1 MQHWFDPIAI
11 AIVFLGTLAAA
22 VLRCGL
28 VDARFALATL
38 RSLTQPAFDP
48 VKAKAEVAK
57 QLNDIATDGFLRAE
71 AHQFGDTEFDR
82 LAEIMISQR
91 SAESLHGEHT
101 KYRLRRADVANRA
114 TRFLDCAAELAPV
127 MGLAGTLIALGSAR
141 GGAVVTEA
149 VAGAPASGLVDSIAM
164 AVVTTLYGLLAANFL
179 FAPLSNAVQRRARAE
194 ERDRDAVLDW
204 LEKGVR
210 RIDKGAAPLDRK
222 SDTEPVKGSEAKA
235 A

>member
-28 VDARFALATL
+28 VDARLALATV
-38 RSLTQPAFDP
+38 RSLVRPAFDP
-48 VKAKAEVAK
+48 VKARAEVAK
-57 QLNDIATDGFLRAE
+57 QITEIASDGFLRAE
-71 AHQFGDTEFDR
+71 PRHFGDQEFDR
-82 LAEIMISQR
+82 LADILISQR
-91 SAESLHGEHT
+91 SAASLHDEHS
-101 KYRLRRADVANRA
+101 KYRSRRADIASRA
-114 TRFLDCAAELAPV
+114 VRFLDCAAELAPV

-141 GGAVVTEA
+141 GGGAATSA
-149 VAGAPASGLVDSIAM
+149 AAAGGLVESIAM

-204 LEKGVR
+204 LENGVR
-210 RIDKGAAPLDRK
+210 GID
-222 SDTEPVKGSEAKA
+222 AKA
-235 A
+235 APHSGEGDAPQARSVKAKAA

>member
-28 VDARFALATL
+28 VDARLALATV
-38 RSLTQPAFDP
+38 RSLVRPAFDP
-48 VKAKAEVAK
+48 VKARAEVAK
-57 QLNDIATDGFLRAE
+57 QITEIASDGFLRAE
-71 AHQFGDTEFDR
+71 PRHFGDQEFDR
-82 LAEIMISQR
+82 LADILISQR
-91 SAESLHGEHT
+91 SAASLHDEHS
-101 KYRLRRADVANRA
+101 KYRSRRADIASRA
-114 TRFLDCAAELAPV
+114 VRFLDCAAELAPV

-141 GGAVVTEA
+141 GGASA
-149 VAGAPASGLVDSIAM
+149 AAGGLVESIAM

-204 LEKGVR
+204 LENGVR
-210 RIDKGAAPLDRK
+210 GID
-222 SDTEPVKGSEAKA
+222 AKA
-235 A
+235 APHSGEGDAPQTRPVKAKAA

>member
-1 MQHWFDPIAI
+1 
-11 AIVFLGTLAAA
+11 
-22 VLRCGL
+22 
-28 VDARFALATL
+28 
-38 RSLTQPAFDP
+38 
-48 VKAKAEVAK
+48 
-57 QLNDIATDGFLRAE
+57 
-71 AHQFGDTEFDR
+71 
-82 LAEIMISQR
+82 
-91 SAESLHGEHT
+91 
-101 KYRLRRADVANRA
+101 
-114 TRFLDCAAELAPV
+114 

-141 GGAVVTEA
+141 GGAVVTGA
-149 VAGAPASGLVDSIAM
+149 VAGTPANGLVESIAM

-222 SDTEPVKGSEAKA
+222 SDTEPGKGSEAKA